1 MKKKYIQVHSW
12 EFLQLAQLGKNLVCA
27 WIKVQN
33 HILYLIQKIYKN
45 VESSF
50 ASWHVYVQNI
60 KFFNVAFHKFY
71 G

>member
-50 ASWHVYVQNI
+50 AS
-60 KFFNVAFHKFY
+60 
-71 G
+71 